1 MKKSKKQSIQETI
14 IREFK
19 KIIFSNFSEYMPVS
33 DGINNYMTCQMKFD
47 KEEIHI
53 IINFFNDKD
62 SSLNLKE
69 ENLDITYQL
78 LSDFINDY
86 FDEFKSFRINF
97 TFLII
102 VEIYE
107 RVVKLSDILNERRI
121 DKLKDLG
128 F

>member
-1 MKKSKKQSIQETI
+1 MKKSKKQSNKETI

-19 KIIFSNFSEYMPVS
+19 KIIFSYFSNYMPVS

-86 FDEFKSFRINF
+86 FDEFKSFKINF
-97 TFLII
+97 TIFIS
-102 VEIYE
+102 VE
-107 RVVKLSDILNERRI
+107 
-121 DKLKDLG
+121 
-128 F
+128 